1 MSFFFVIG
9 SGKSEGGFL
18 RFVSP
23 TIFAA
28 NPSCPKDNRRN
39 KGSTLK
45 KPTLSRRLFE
55 RSGRG
60 RLPYKLFSLRTNLS
74 VLSERNEC
82 TAGYSRR
89 NSDAKGL
96 LELIYMVSCILT
108 CVSGSV

>member
-9 SGKSEGGFL
+9 SGKSEDGFL
-18 RFVSP
+18 RLCLEM
-23 TIFAA
+23 IFAGIGLH
-28 NPSCPKDNRRN
+28 PKDNRGN
-39 KGSTLK
+39 KASTLK

-60 RLPYKLFSLRTNLS
+60 GCHTNCSPSGNLS

-82 TAGYSRR
+82 TAGHSRR

-96 LELIYMVSCILT
+96 LELIYRVSCILT
-108 CVSGSV
+108 CVSDSV